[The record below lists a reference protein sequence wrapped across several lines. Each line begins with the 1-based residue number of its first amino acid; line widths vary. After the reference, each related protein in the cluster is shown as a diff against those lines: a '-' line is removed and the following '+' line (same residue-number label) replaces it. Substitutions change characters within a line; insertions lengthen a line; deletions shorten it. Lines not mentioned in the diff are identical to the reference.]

1 MKKLLLSITV
11 LSSSLMTWAQ
21 NGQLQNGG
29 FESWTTTTLYDFPIE
44 WTSSNQEQFYGTPT
58 VIKSTDAQLGSYSTE
73 IRSVAIGAAPDTAF
87 GYVFLGATGGAG
99 PSSGTPYTAA
109 FNTVKFQ
116 YKCNLP
122 ESGDSVYMYF
132 GRFIGG
138 GLVEMA
144 IFPAFGGVQSGWTQG
159 TIPVSVTP
167 QEELFIG
174 FVIGDPNNNLLCA
187 PGSWARIDNVQLFN
201 NATQTTDLP
210 NPSFETWSSNSTETC
225 DYWFTLNQFV
235 SQMGFQNAVK
245 TTDAYAGSY
254 AMEMTTN
261 FNPPGGDTIPSF
273 ISVGLIDVMN
283 PTTPFQPIPYN
294 ASPTTLSGAYKYAA
308 VNGDQAAIQAVFYEN
323 GNPIGTIS
331 EPLTN
336 QSTYTTFSVPVTL
349 TGTPDSLIF
358 IAFSGNNPGSV
369 LKLDE
374 LSLSGGNVG
383 LDEFKSM
390 NLSIYPNP
398 ANDKVMVKLNGTF
411 GYELINVYGTVV
423 ASASNLNNAI
433 EIDLT
438 QFTSGTYLIRLTN
451 ASTTETHSLVIR

>member
-11 LSSSLMTWAQ
+11 LSSSLMNWAQ

-58 VIKSTDAQLGSYSTE
+58 VIKSTDAQLGSYSAE
-73 IRSVAIGAAPDTAF
+73 IRSVAIGATPDTAF

-99 PSSGTPYTAA
+99 PSSGTPYSAA

-122 ESGDSVYMYF
+122 ETGDSVYMYF

-283 PTTPFQPIPYN
+283 PVTPFQPIPYN

-349 TGTPDSLIF
+349 TGIPDSLIF

-423 ASASNLNNAI
+423 ASACNLNNAI

-438 QFTSGTYLIRLTN
+438 QFTSGTYVIRLTN